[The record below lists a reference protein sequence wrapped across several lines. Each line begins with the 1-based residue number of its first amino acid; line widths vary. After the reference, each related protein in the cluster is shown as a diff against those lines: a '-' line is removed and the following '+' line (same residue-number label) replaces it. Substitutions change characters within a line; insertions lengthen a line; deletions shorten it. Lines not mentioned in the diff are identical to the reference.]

1 VIFFFVGFR
10 FVVLLRSREIVVVD
24 SIAVANWVAMMYPL
38 HYVVNACECLYSH
51 TWTSCF
57 FSTGKSMS
65 VFDTLEDLD
74 ADTILAKVDKIS
86 K

>member
-1 VIFFFVGFR
+1 
-10 FVVLLRSREIVVVD
+10 
-24 SIAVANWVAMMYPL
+24 MYPL